1 MIRILNEDIIDA
13 SHWTYKRVTYETDV
27 GGEMRR
33 ASREIFDRG
42 DAAAIL
48 LYNLGR
54 GAVVLTR
61 QFRLPAYLN
70 GGAPALIEA
79 CAGVIEDGDPHA
91 TALRELREETGFVI
105 GAAERIFECY
115 MSPGSVTEKITFF
128 IAPYEPGDRKEQGG
142 GMAEEGESVE
152 TIEMRFDDAVAK
164 VASGEICDAKTI
176 LLLQYA
182 QIRRLFG

>member
-1 MIRILNEDIIDA
+1 MIRILNEETIDA
-13 SHWTYKRVTYETDV
+13 SHWLYKRVTYETDV
-27 GGEMRR
+27 GGHMRR

-48 LYNLGR
+48 LYNVAR
-54 GAVVLTR
+54 RTIVLTR

-70 GGAPALIEA
+70 GGEESLIEA
-79 CAGVIEDGDPHA
+79 CAGGVEDGDPHA

-128 IAPYEPGDRKEQGG
+128 IAPYEPSDRKEEGG
-142 GMAEEGESVE
+142 GMAAEGESVE
-152 TIEMRFDDAVAK
+152 TLELGYDDALARM
-164 VASGEICDAKTI
+164 AAGEIRDAKTI
-176 LLLQYA
+176 ILLQYA
-182 QIRRLFG
+182 QIRGLFE